1 MRSALT
7 LGFSALFALQ
17 LTACST
23 TGSSSDTLAYDGSAD
38 DMDSL
43 PDCSPDTQGS
53 LFWVK
58 SKNTAFECDKG
69 NEWKAKKNA
78 KKPDDEVNEDYESMT
93 PRIVK

>member
-1 MRSALT
+1 MRSAMT
-7 LGFSALFALQ
+7 LGFSALTVLM
-17 LTACST
+17 LSACT
-23 TGSSSDTLAYDGSAD
+23 TTSSSSEALSYDGSAD

-58 SKNTAFECDKG
+58 SKNTAFECDKS
-69 NEWKAKKNA
+69 NEWKARKNA
-78 KKPDDEVNEDYESMT
+78 KKPDDEISEEEDGVS